1 MPHTQL
7 TISNTTSH
15 LTSIF
20 IIWSHAMRTFFM
32 IFWLRALTILALL
45 FITPLAAV
53 AHTGADTGIHHG
65 FLAGA
70 LHPIT
75 GLDHLAAMLAVG
87 LWSALSARRAW
98 PDLLWAPL
106 GFAAM
111 LLMGAMLGLQGA
123 NMFAVEPMIAA
134 SLLVLGLL
142 VTMQLPMPNVVAIIL
157 VGIFAVFHG
166 LAHGNELANEV
177 RAWPTLA
184 GMLFTTIS
192 LHATGIAIG
201 WTLRHR
207 NAWLPRTAGTVI
219 ACFGA
224 TLLVRLI

>member
-1 MPHTQL
+1 MR
-7 TISNTTSH
+7 
-15 LTSIF
+15 IF
-20 IIWSHAMRTFFM
+20 LKTPG
-32 IFWLRALTILALL
+32 LRALTMLALL
-45 FITPLAAV
+45 LTTPLVAF
-53 AHTGADTGIHHG
+53 AHTGADAGTHHG
-65 FLAGA
+65 FLVGA
-70 LHPIT
+70 LHPIN

-123 NMFAVEPMIAA
+123 DMFAVEPMIAA

-142 VTMQLPMPNVVAIIL
+142 VTTQLSMPSGAAAVL

-177 RAWPTLA
+177 QAWSTLA

-201 WTLRHR
+201 WTLRHK
-207 NAWLPRTAGTVI
+207 NAWLSRTTGAVI

-224 TLLVRLI
+224 TLLMRLI